1 MDKQQWNRAARLCLT
16 GGTMA
21 TLAQAIIALTRENFD
36 ELHFVP
42 LFLQSSR
49 QSAGRMCI
57 LLVAIAADDPR
68 SYDELLG
75 ALNDTEIL
83 DTPLPSAQ

>member
-1 MDKQQWNRAARLCLT
+1 
-16 GGTMA
+16 MA
-21 TLAQAIIALTRENFD
+21 TLAQAIVTIAREHFD
-36 ELHFVP
+36 ELRLVP
-42 LFLQSSR
+42 LFLQDSR
-49 QSAGRMCI
+49 QTAGRMCI

-83 DTPLPSAQ
+83 DTPLPPMQ